1 MSCVSCHVVINMML
15 LKLLYLSLKIVNG
28 VSQLLLSCFMLLSQ
42 LLSLTTNQIDLPAL
56 LVNGLFQLVLC
67 DLELLGT
74 LLFVV

>member
-15 LKLLYLSLKIVNG
+15 LKLLYLSLKILNG

-42 LLSLTTNQIDLPAL
+42 LLSLTTNQIDLTAL

-67 DLELLGT
+67 DLELLDT
-74 LLFVV
+74 LLFVI